1 MKNNNLLSQ
10 KKLFLDNLLNKKRIP
25 LVDSIIIF
33 FLFASV
39 LFFESLKTL
48 SGLFTYGIFKK
59 EILTTKS
66 NLGFDFKIKIK

>member
-1 MKNNNLLSQ
+1 MNN
-10 KKLFLDNLLNKKRIP
+10 FLNKKRNS

-33 FLFASV
+33 LLFVSV
-39 LFFESLKTL
+39 LIFESLRTL
-48 SGLFTYGIFKK
+48 SELFTYGILKK